1 MRESAEALRLA
12 LPLMTRNSIPPT
24 PENYAIW
31 FHYVIGDR
39 AKLNEQID
47 QMLERNQQFTTEVNE
62 QLYRRFISRCDM
74 EQAEKVR
81 DSVASALIEASAA
94 LKQTGSEADQFR
106 RFLGSFDQ
114 SFDSADSMNDIY
126 GLLNTVLE
134 ETQNMQTSMERLQQE
149 FEEKSHDMEQLR
161 EELNQVRKQASTDA
175 LTGLLNR
182 AAFFDLLERTDEG
195 SDPLTKPYCLV
206 MIDIDHFKR
215 VNDTFGHLVGD
226 KVIRFVAE
234 SLRQSIKGKD
244 AAARYGGEEYSVLL
258 PDTAL
263 NNAITL
269 FNRIREQIANTN
281 LVRTGSRETLGQV
294 TISAGVAQKRA
305 NESRM
310 DLLARADRALYLSKK
325 NGRNRVT
332 GG

>member
-1 MRESAEALRLA
+1 V
-12 LPLMTRNSIPPT
+12 LPLMTRHKIPPT

-31 FHYVIGDR
+31 FHYVLGDR
-39 AKLNEQID
+39 PKLNEQID
-47 QMLERNQQFTTEVNE
+47 QMLEQTEPFNNEVNE
-62 QLYRRFISRCDM
+62 QIYRRFLSRCDM
-74 EQAEKVR
+74 DQAERVR
-81 DSVASALIEASAA
+81 DSVASALLEASAA
-94 LKQTGSEADQFR
+94 LKQTGNEADQFR
-106 RFLGSFDQ
+106 QFLGKFDQ
-114 SFDSADSMNDIY
+114 SFDAADSMHDIY
-126 GLLNTVLE
+126 GLLNTVLK

-149 FEEKSHDMEQLR
+149 FAEKSQDMEKLK

-175 LTGLLNR
+175 LTGLMNR
-182 AAFFDLLERTDEG
+182 ASFFDILEKTDED
-195 SDPLTKPYCLV
+195 SDPLTRPYCLV

-244 AAARYGGEEYSVLL
+244 SAARYGGEEYALLL

-269 FNRIREQIANTN
+269 CNRIREQIANTN

-305 NESRM
+305 SESRM
-310 DLLARADRALYLSKK
+310 DLLARADRALYHSKK

-332 GG
+332 GS